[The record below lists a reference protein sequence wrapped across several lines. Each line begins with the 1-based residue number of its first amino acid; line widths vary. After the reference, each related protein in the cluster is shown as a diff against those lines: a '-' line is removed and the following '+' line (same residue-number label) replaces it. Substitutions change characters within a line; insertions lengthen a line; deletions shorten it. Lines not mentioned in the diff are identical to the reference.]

1 MCVHFMKLRI
11 SLLFAAVILLAFSSD
26 VLAQTNVV
34 TVTNYVTVT
43 QIVTNYVIVTNSPV
57 KSAQLAQDG
66 SAKPPAA
73 KVVVPPKFPW
83 NRTVTA
89 GVTLTRGNSDSLLA
103 TAKLQADR
111 KTPLNEFNLGVD
123 ATYGSANGVENSEI
137 FHGFGQWN
145 HLFSERSYAYLRGE
159 GIHDGIAEIKYRA
172 TATSGMGY
180 YFIKDG
186 TNTTLAG
193 ELGPGLVLERVGTV
207 DTTYATMRVAERFEH
222 KFNKGSARLWENVE
236 FLPQIDKPSDYLVNS
251 EIGIESALYKTLSL
265 QVFLD
270 DNFNSQPA
278 VTSGGVKLKRNDV
291 KLVSGITYKF

>member
-1 MCVHFMKLRI
+1 MKLRI
-11 SLLFAAVILLAFSSD
+11 SLFLAAVILSAFSPA

-34 TVTNYVTVT
+34 IVTNYVTIT
-43 QIVTNYVIVTNSPV
+43 QVVTNYVTITNPPAKPGPV
-57 KSAQLAQDG
+57 AADGLAKSAAPK
-66 SAKPPAA
+66 AVA
-73 KVVVPPKFPW
+73 PPKFPW
-83 NRTVTA
+83 SSTLTA
-89 GVTLTRGNSDSLLA
+89 GLTLTRGNSDSLLA
-103 TAKLQADR
+103 TAKLISNK
-111 KTPLNEFNLGVD
+111 KTPLNEFSLGGD
-123 ATYGSANGVENSEI
+123 ATYGSANGTANSEI
-137 FHGFGQWN
+137 FHGVGQWN

-172 TATSGMGY
+172 TLATGMGY

-222 KFNKGSARLWENVE
+222 KFNKGSARVWENVE

-278 VTSGGVKLKRNDV
+278 VNSSGVKLKRNDV